1 MKERYIRNN
10 QPHIQPVG
18 GTFSVTLLAHDAVP
32 VAKVKEIRRQR
43 DESLSKFVVSGSAD
57 EGVQRAECHQR
68 YFEAL
73 EQLLDDRANQC
84 HLFRDKRVAEI
95 IMEYIRKLD
104 RQYFYLEALCVMS
117 NHIHVLMDLSVQV
130 PSDWDGAS
138 ELSAYVPLS
147 DVVGRIKGGISYQF
161 HKLVGDRRPLWGK
174 GYYDR
179 CIRSKEHFHSEQNYI
194 VNNPVKAGLVSNWKD
209 YPYTYLPPQGY

>member
-10 QPHIQPVG
+10 QPYIQPVG
-18 GTFSVTLLAHDAVP
+18 GTFSVTLLAFDAVP
-32 VAKVKEIRRQR
+32 IAKVKEIRQKR
-43 DESLSKFVVSGSAD
+43 DESLSKLVDDDSAD
-57 EGVQRAECHQR
+57 KVVQRGECHQR
-68 YFEAL
+68 YFKAL

-84 HLFRDKRVAEI
+84 HPFRDKRVADI

-117 NHIHVLMDLSVQV
+117 NHIHVMMDLSVQV
-130 PSDWDGAS
+130 PSDWDGVS

-161 HKLVGDRRPLWGK
+161 HKLVGDK
-174 GYYDR
+174 
-179 CIRSKEHFHSEQNYI
+179 
-194 VNNPVKAGLVSNWKD
+194 
-209 YPYTYLPPQGY
+209 